1 MNELSKFV
9 FKPSKNFIFTS
20 KEKKNFVE
28 YEPYK
33 TKSIPKSQKLFST
46 INPVRPFNRFM
57 KPKKANTGVDPM
69 QIFINFINKD
79 FSKPYKSALSS
90 CYKNDK
96 KDIQIENT
104 KWSLGTTCNCPRK
117 QFLPKMD
124 PYKNYYFIKNDDNK
138 NKNNLR
144 MTYLST
150 DHISIKTPDM
160 LNTIDFKKID
170 NKKSVLN
177 LKKLN
182 FNSESNSYWV
192 PFIHQDDNNFNRSSV
207 DYNII
212 NYKNNKISGK
222 REPTILEKSINNKK
236 KGVTEFSQLQ
246 RPFEP
251 NYSPKYAEMFR
262 ENNRRYMKYKGI
274 FTQLYDSYN
283 RNGNVYQPFSKSN
296 SNEKLNNGYRKKN
309 LNIII

>member
-1 MNELSKFV
+1 
-9 FKPSKNFIFTS
+9 
-20 KEKKNFVE
+20 
-28 YEPYK
+28 
-33 TKSIPKSQKLFST
+33 
-46 INPVRPFNRFM
+46 M

-79 FSKPYKSALSS
+79 FSKPYKNTLSS
-90 CYKNDK
+90 CYNNDK

-117 QFLPKMD
+117 QFLPKTD

-138 NKNNLR
+138 NKDNLR

-192 PFIHQDDNNFNRSSV
+192 PFNHQDDNNFNRSSV

-262 ENNRRYMKYKGI
+262 ENNSRYMKYKGI

>member
-1 MNELSKFV
+1 MTELSKFV

-46 INPVRPFNRFM
+46 INPVRPFNRFI
-57 KPKKANTGVDPM
+57 KPKKANTGVDPI

-79 FSKPYKSALSS
+79 FSKPYKNTLSS
-90 CYKNDK
+90 CYNNDK

-138 NKNNLR
+138 NKDNLR

-192 PFIHQDDNNFNRSSV
+192 PFNHQVDNNFNRSSV

-262 ENNRRYMKYKGI
+262 ENNRRYMKYKGT

-309 LNIII
+309 LKIII

>member
-1 MNELSKFV
+1 MTELSKFV

-20 KEKKNFVE
+20 KEKKKFVE

-57 KPKKANTGVDPM
+57 KPKKANTGVDPI

-79 FSKPYKSALSS
+79 FSKPYKNTLSS
-90 CYKNDK
+90 CYNNDK

-192 PFIHQDDNNFNRSSV
+192 PFNHQDDNNFNRSSV

-274 FTQLYDSYN
+274 YTQLYDSYN

>member
-1 MNELSKFV
+1 MTELSKFV

-20 KEKKNFVE
+20 KEKKKFVE
-28 YEPYK
+28 YELYK
-33 TKSIPKSQKLFST
+33 TKSVPKSQKLFST
-46 INPVRPFNRFM
+46 INPVRPFNRFI
-57 KPKKANTGVDPM
+57 KPKKANTGVDPI

-79 FSKPYKSALSS
+79 FSKPYKNTLSS
-90 CYKNDK
+90 CYNNDK

-117 QFLPKMD
+117 QFLPKTD

-138 NKNNLR
+138 NKDNLR

-192 PFIHQDDNNFNRSSV
+192 PFNHQDDNNFNRSSV

-274 FTQLYDSYN
+274 YTQLYDSYN

>member
-1 MNELSKFV
+1 
-9 FKPSKNFIFTS
+9 
-20 KEKKNFVE
+20 
-28 YEPYK
+28 
-33 TKSIPKSQKLFST
+33 
-46 INPVRPFNRFM
+46 M

-79 FSKPYKSALSS
+79 FSKPYKNTLSS
-90 CYKNDK
+90 CYNNDK

-117 QFLPKMD
+117 QFLPKTD

-138 NKNNLR
+138 NKDNLR

-192 PFIHQDDNNFNRSSV
+192 PFNHQDDNNFNRSSV

-212 NYKNNKISGK
+212 NYKSNKISGK

-262 ENNRRYMKYKGI
+262 ENNRRYMKYKGT

-309 LNIII
+309 LKIII

>member
-1 MNELSKFV
+1 MNYQNLFLNHRKTLFLHQ
-9 FKPSKNFIFTS
+9 
-20 KEKKNFVE
+20 KKKKKFVE

-33 TKSIPKSQKLFST
+33 TKSVPKSQKLFST
-46 INPVRPFNRFM
+46 INPVRPFNRFI
-57 KPKKANTGVDPM
+57 KPKKANTGVDPI

-79 FSKPYKSALSS
+79 FSKPYKNTLSS
-90 CYKNDK
+90 CYNNDK

-138 NKNNLR
+138 NKDNLR

-177 LKKLN
+177 LKKFN

-192 PFIHQDDNNFNRSSV
+192 PFNHQVDNNFNRSSV

-274 FTQLYDSYN
+274 YTQLYDSYN

-309 LNIII
+309 LKIII

>member
-1 MNELSKFV
+1 MTELSKFV

-20 KEKKNFVE
+20 KEKKKFVE
-28 YEPYK
+28 YELYK
-33 TKSIPKSQKLFST
+33 TKSVPKSQKLFST
-46 INPVRPFNRFM
+46 INPVRPFNRFI

-79 FSKPYKSALSS
+79 FSKPYKNTLSS
-90 CYKNDK
+90 CYNNDK

-117 QFLPKMD
+117 QFLPKTD

-138 NKNNLR
+138 NKDNLR

-170 NKKSVLN
+170 NKKTVLN

-192 PFIHQDDNNFNRSSV
+192 PFNHQDDNNFNRSSV

-274 FTQLYDSYN
+274 YTQLYDSYN

>member
-20 KEKKNFVE
+20 KEKKKFVE
-28 YEPYK
+28 YELYK
-33 TKSIPKSQKLFST
+33 TKSVPKSQKLFST
-46 INPVRPFNRFM
+46 INPVRPFNRFI
-57 KPKKANTGVDPM
+57 KPKKANTGVDPI

-79 FSKPYKSALSS
+79 FSKPYKNTLSS
-90 CYKNDK
+90 CYNNDK

-117 QFLPKMD
+117 QFLPKTD

-138 NKNNLR
+138 NKDNLR

-170 NKKSVLN
+170 NKKTVLN

-192 PFIHQDDNNFNRSSV
+192 PFNHQDDNNFNRSSV

-262 ENNRRYMKYKGI
+262 ENNRRYMKYKGT

>member
-20 KEKKNFVE
+20 KEKKKFVE
-28 YEPYK
+28 YELYK
-33 TKSIPKSQKLFST
+33 TKSVPKSQKLFST
-46 INPVRPFNRFM
+46 INPVRPFNRFI
-57 KPKKANTGVDPM
+57 KPKKANTGVDPI

-79 FSKPYKSALSS
+79 FSKPYKNTLSS
-90 CYKNDK
+90 CYNNDK

-117 QFLPKMD
+117 QFLPKTD

-138 NKNNLR
+138 NKDNLR

-177 LKKLN
+177 LKKFN

-192 PFIHQDDNNFNRSSV
+192 PFNHQDENNFNRSSV

-274 FTQLYDSYN
+274 YTQLYDSYN

>member
-1 MNELSKFV
+1 MTELSKFV

-20 KEKKNFVE
+20 KEKKKFVE

-33 TKSIPKSQKLFST
+33 TNSVPKSQKLFST
-46 INPVRPFNRFM
+46 INPVRPFNRFI
-57 KPKKANTGVDPM
+57 KPKKANTGVDPI

-79 FSKPYKSALSS
+79 FSKPYKNTLSS
-90 CYKNDK
+90 CYNNDK

-117 QFLPKMD
+117 QFLPKAD

-138 NKNNLR
+138 NKDNLR

-192 PFIHQDDNNFNRSSV
+192 PFNHQDDNNFNRSSV

-212 NYKNNKISGK
+212 NYTENKSSGR
-222 REPTILEKSINNKK
+222 REATILERSVNNKK
-236 KGVTEFSQLQ
+236 KGVTEFTQLQ
-246 RPFEP
+246 RTFEP
-251 NYSPKYAEMFR
+251 NFRPKFAQMFE
-262 ENNRRYMKYKGI
+262 ENNKRFLKYKGT

-283 RNGNVYQPFSKSN
+283 KNGNVYQPFSKSN
-296 SNEKLNNGYRKKN
+296 SNEKINSIKRNNLKV
-309 LNIII
+309 IV

>member
-1 MNELSKFV
+1 MTELSKFV

-20 KEKKNFVE
+20 KEKKKFVE

-33 TKSIPKSQKLFST
+33 TNSVPKSQKLFSK
-46 INPVRPFNRFM
+46 INPVRPFNRFI
-57 KPKKANTGVDPM
+57 KPKKANTGVDPI

-79 FSKPYKSALSS
+79 FSKPYKNTLSS
-90 CYKNDK
+90 CYNNDK

-138 NKNNLR
+138 NKDNLR

-177 LKKLN
+177 LKKFN

-192 PFIHQDDNNFNRSSV
+192 PFNHQDDNNFNRSSV

-212 NYKNNKISGK
+212 NYKSNKISGK

-262 ENNRRYMKYKGI
+262 ENNRRYMKYKGT

>member
-1 MNELSKFV
+1 
-9 FKPSKNFIFTS
+9 
-20 KEKKNFVE
+20 
-28 YEPYK
+28 
-33 TKSIPKSQKLFST
+33 
-46 INPVRPFNRFM
+46 M

-79 FSKPYKSALSS
+79 FSKPYKNTLSS
-90 CYKNDK
+90 CYNNDK

-192 PFIHQDDNNFNRSSV
+192 PFNHQDDNNFNRSSV

-262 ENNRRYMKYKGI
+262 ENNRRYMKYKGT

-309 LNIII
+309 LKIII

>member
-20 KEKKNFVE
+20 KEKKKFVE

-33 TKSIPKSQKLFST
+33 TNSVPKSQKLFST
-46 INPVRPFNRFM
+46 INPVRPFNRFI
-57 KPKKANTGVDPM
+57 KPKKANTGVDPI

-79 FSKPYKSALSS
+79 FSKPYKNTLSS
-90 CYKNDK
+90 CYNNDK

-117 QFLPKMD
+117 QFLPKTD

-138 NKNNLR
+138 NKDNLR

-192 PFIHQDDNNFNRSSV
+192 PFNHQDDNNFNRSSV

>member
-1 MNELSKFV
+1 MTELSKFV

-20 KEKKNFVE
+20 KEKKKFVE
-28 YEPYK
+28 YELYK
-33 TKSIPKSQKLFST
+33 TKSVPKSQKLFST
-46 INPVRPFNRFM
+46 INPVRPFNRFI
-57 KPKKANTGVDPM
+57 KPKKANTGVDPI

-79 FSKPYKSALSS
+79 FSKPYKNTLSS
-90 CYKNDK
+90 CYNNDK

-117 QFLPKMD
+117 QFLPKTD

-138 NKNNLR
+138 NKDNLR

-177 LKKLN
+177 LKKFN

-192 PFIHQDDNNFNRSSV
+192 PFNHQDDNNFNRSSV

-274 FTQLYDSYN
+274 YTQLYDSYN

-309 LNIII
+309 LKIII

>member
-1 MNELSKFV
+1 
-9 FKPSKNFIFTS
+9 
-20 KEKKNFVE
+20 
-28 YEPYK
+28 
-33 TKSIPKSQKLFST
+33 
-46 INPVRPFNRFM
+46 M

-90 CYKNDK
+90 CYNNDK

-117 QFLPKMD
+117 QFLPKAD

-138 NKNNLR
+138 NKDNLR

-192 PFIHQDDNNFNRSSV
+192 PFNHQDDNNFNRSSV

-274 FTQLYDSYN
+274 YTQLYDSYN

>member
-1 MNELSKFV
+1 MTELSKFV
-9 FKPSKNFIFTS
+9 FKPSKNYIFTS
-20 KEKKNFVE
+20 KEKKKIVE

-138 NKNNLR
+138 NKDNLR

-192 PFIHQDDNNFNRSSV
+192 PFNHQVDNNFNRSSV

-262 ENNRRYMKYKGI
+262 ENNRRYMKYKGT

>member
-1 MNELSKFV
+1 MTELSKFV

-20 KEKKNFVE
+20 KEKKKFVE

-90 CYKNDK
+90 CYNNDK

-138 NKNNLR
+138 NKDNLR

-192 PFIHQDDNNFNRSSV
+192 PFNHQDDNNFNRSSV

-222 REPTILEKSINNKK
+222 REPTILEKSINNKFNNYNK
-236 KGVTEFSQLQ
+236 YEFKLL
-246 RPFEP
+246 
-251 NYSPKYAEMFR
+251 YSNFFFY
-262 ENNRRYMKYKGI
+262 NHYLI
-274 FTQLYDSYN
+274 FH
-283 RNGNVYQPFSKSN
+283 
-296 SNEKLNNGYRKKN
+296 
-309 LNIII
+309 

>member
-1 MNELSKFV
+1 MTELSKFV

-20 KEKKNFVE
+20 KEKKKFVE

-160 LNTIDFKKID
+160 LNTIDFKKIE

-212 NYKNNKISGK
+212 NYTENKSSGR
-222 REPTILEKSINNKK
+222 REATILERSVNNKK
-236 KGVTEFSQLQ
+236 KGVTEFTQLQ
-246 RPFEP
+246 RTFEP
-251 NYSPKYAEMFR
+251 NFRPKFAQMFE
-262 ENNRRYMKYKGI
+262 ENNKRFLKYKGT

-283 RNGNVYQPFSKSN
+283 KNGNVYQPFSKSN
-296 SNEKLNNGYRKKN
+296 SNEKINSIKRNNLK
-309 LNIII
+309 IIV

>member
-1 MNELSKFV
+1 M
-9 FKPSKNFIFTS
+9 
-20 KEKKNFVE
+20 
-28 YEPYK
+28 
-33 TKSIPKSQKLFST
+33 PKSQKLFST
-46 INPVRPFNRFM
+46 INPVRPFNRFI
-57 KPKKANTGVDPM
+57 KPKKANTGVDPI

-79 FSKPYKSALSS
+79 FSKPYKNTLSS
-90 CYKNDK
+90 CYNNDK

-117 QFLPKMD
+117 QFLPKTD

-138 NKNNLR
+138 NKDNLR

-192 PFIHQDDNNFNRSSV
+192 PFNHQDDNNFNRSSV

-251 NYSPKYAEMFR
+251 NYSPKYTEMIR

>member
-1 MNELSKFV
+1 MFLNHRKTLFLHQ
-9 FKPSKNFIFTS
+9 
-20 KEKKNFVE
+20 KKKKKFVE

-33 TKSIPKSQKLFST
+33 TKSVPKSQKLFST
-46 INPVRPFNRFM
+46 INPVRPFNRFI
-57 KPKKANTGVDPM
+57 KPKKANTGVDPI

-79 FSKPYKSALSS
+79 FSKPYKNTLSS
-90 CYKNDK
+90 CYNNDK

-138 NKNNLR
+138 NKDNLR

-192 PFIHQDDNNFNRSSV
+192 PFNHQDDNNFNRSSV